1 MDERG
6 QITVMVLGF
15 VVVVMS
21 VLGVAIDG
29 TKAFIHRRTLQNA
42 ADAAALAAAGELDMR
57 AYYSSGGSVVRLDPR
72 AARGRATE
80 WLSMRGIGAA
90 ADIHVDDASVSLVL
104 RDTVPSG
111 FLALLGISRLPLV
124 VEAVAEPRPGAP

>member
-42 ADAAALAAAGELDMR
+42 ADAAVLAAAGELDTQ
-57 AYYSSGGSVVRLDPR
+57 AYYSSGGSVVQLDQR
-72 AARGRATE
+72 AARRRAAE
-80 WLSMRGIGAA
+80 WLSMRGVGAVT
-90 ADIHVDDASVSLVL
+90 DIHVDAAGVSLVL
-104 RDTVPSG
+104 RDTVSSG
-111 FLALLGISRLPLV
+111 FLGLLGISRLPVV
-124 VEAVAEPRPGAP
+124 VEAVAEPHPGAP